1 MSCLPDSLSQQPRRC
16 LCWRLAVTLQALHSI
31 RSQAK
36 PDPVAIFGGLC
47 AVGHTCPDCR
57 DSCSSFDARR
67 IFDRLQTLNAAA
79 YASRYEEAPSPVYSM
94 PETFPHF
101 LHRMPFEKGRYIL
114 GPDFF
119 GFVKAL
125 DSLIYQCEE
134 DANRAEPLLD
144 ALQKTSAALYV
155 FAVRQSA
162 DYAAADWIL

>member
-1 MSCLPDSLSQQPRRC
+1 MSCMMCSPRHIAAVSDGLARLLNGSLGCVQ
-16 LCWRLAVTLQALHSI
+16 LAPAPELFEAL
-31 RSQAK
+31 
-36 PDPVAIFGGLC
+36 D
-47 AVGHTCPDCR
+47 DCH
-57 DSCSSFDARR
+57 DSCFSFDARR

-79 YASRYEEAPSPVYSM
+79 YDSRYEEAPSPVYSM
-94 PETFPHF
+94 PETFPRF

-144 ALQKTSAALYV
+144 ALQNTSAALYA